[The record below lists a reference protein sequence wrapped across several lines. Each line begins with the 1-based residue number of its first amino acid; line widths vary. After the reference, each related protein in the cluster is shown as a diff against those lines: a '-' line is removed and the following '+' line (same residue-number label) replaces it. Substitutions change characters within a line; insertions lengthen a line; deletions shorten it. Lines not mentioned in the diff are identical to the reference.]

1 MLARSAPRASS
12 TVSRR
17 RFLRGAG
24 GALLAL
30 PLLDAFTTG
39 PAGAGAFPRRLV
51 IMFSANGTLADAWT
65 PTGGETDFVLGDIL
79 EPLEPHRDDLLV
91 LAGIDG
97 TSSYHGPGDNAH
109 WNGMGHMLTGTE
121 LVDLGDYNF
130 TGGGISIDQRIAQTI
145 GGATKFPT
153 LELCVEDSP
162 ATVASRMSYL
172 GPNQPAPPEPDPTA
186 VFQRLFDGVTPDQ
199 KAQRVSVTD
208 AVKDDFATLAP
219 RLGAADR
226 LKVEQHL
233 EAVRAVEKSL
243 LATTAV
249 ACDPVAV
256 GRDDLRDVPA
266 VGKDQMDLLVRA
278 LSCDLTRVVTLQWS
292 QAVSMTR
299 MTWLGIG
306 DAHHDLSHMPSTDPV
321 VHEKLSAINR
331 WYAGELAYLLAAMK
345 AVPEGDGTLLDHS
358 LVVWCN
364 ELSDGEVHS
373 RRQLPYVLAGRCGG
387 AVKTGRFLQYGPRVG
402 EPAPPHNDLLVAI
415 AQAMGVDIDTFG
427 NPAYCSG
434 ALRGLAG

>member
-1 MLARSAPRASS
+1 MRARSASPKVSVPRRS
-12 TVSRR
+12 
-17 RFLRGAG
+17 FLRGAG

-39 PAGAGAFPRRLV
+39 PAGAGVFPKRLV
-51 IMFSANGTLADAWT
+51 IMFSGNGTLADAWT

-79 EPLEPHRDDLLV
+79 APLAPHREDLLI
-91 LAGIDG
+91 LAGIDA
-97 TSSYHGPGDNAH
+97 TSSYHGPGDGAHYNA
-109 WNGMGHMLTGTE
+109 MGHLLTGTE
-121 LVDLGDYNF
+121 LIDLGDYNY
-130 TGGGISIDQRIAQTI
+130 TGGGISIDQRIAQAI
-145 GGATKFPT
+145 GATTKLPT
-153 LELCVEDSP
+153 LELSVEQNP
-162 ATVASRMSYL
+162 ATVLSHMSYL
-172 GPNQPAPPEPDPTA
+172 GPNQPMPPEPDPTA
-186 VFQRLFDGVTPDQ
+186 VFQRLFDGATPDQ
-199 KAQRVSVTD
+199 KAQRVSVLD
-208 AVKDDFATLAP
+208 AVKGDFATLAP
-219 RLGAADR
+219 RLGTADR

-266 VGKDQMDLLVRA
+266 VGKDQMDMLVQA

-292 QAVSMTR
+292 QAESMTR
-299 MTWLGIG
+299 MTWLGIP
-306 DAHHDLSHMPSTDPV
+306 DAHHDLSHMTNSDPV
-321 VHEKLSAINR
+321 VHGKLSAINQ
-331 WYAGELAYLLAAMK
+331 WYATELAYLLAAMK

-373 RRQLPYVLAGRCGG
+373 RHQIPYVLAGQCCG
-387 AVKTGRFLQYGPRVG
+387 AVKTGRFLQYGALVG
-402 EPAPPHNDLLVAI
+402 EPPPPHNDLLVAI
-415 AQAMGVDIDTFG
+415 AQAMGVDLDTFG

-434 ALRGLAG
+434 MLRGLTG

>member
-1 MLARSAPRASS
+1 MRARPVSPA
-12 TVSRR
+12 VSRR

-39 PAGAGAFPRRLV
+39 PAGADAYPKRLV
-51 IMFSANGTLADAWT
+51 IVFSANGTLADAWT

-79 EPLEPHRDDLLV
+79 APLEPHRDDLLI

-97 TSSYHGPGDNAH
+97 ESSYHGPGDGAH

-121 LVDLGDYNF
+121 LVDLGNYNF
-130 TGGGISIDQRIAQTI
+130 SGGGISIDQRVAQTI
-145 GGATKFPT
+145 GTTTKYPT
-153 LELCVEDSP
+153 LELCVENDP
-162 ATVASRMSYL
+162 ASVASHMSYL

-186 VFQRLFDGVTPDQ
+186 VFQRLFDGATPDQ
-199 KAQRVSVTD
+199 KAQRVSVLD
-208 AVKDDFATLAP
+208 AVQEDLKTLAP
-219 RLGAADR
+219 KLGAADR
-226 LKVEQHL
+226 QKVEAHL
-233 EAVRAVEKSL
+233 DAVRSVEKSL
-243 LATTAV
+243 RATQAV
-249 ACDPVAV
+249 ACDPIAV

-299 MTWLGIG
+299 MTWLGIT
-306 DAHHDLSHMPSTDPV
+306 DAHHDLSHMTNSDPV
-321 VHEKLSAINR
+321 VHGKLSAINA
-331 WYAGELAYLLAAMK
+331 WYAGQFAYLLDAMK
-345 AVPEGDGTLLDHS
+345 AVPEGGGTLLDHS

-387 AVKTGRFLQYGPRVG
+387 AVKTGRFLPYGPFVG
-402 EPAPPHNDLLVAI
+402 EPAPPHNNLLVAI

-427 NPAYCSG
+427 NPAYCTG
-434 ALRGLAG
+434 PLPGLAG